1 MQGILKELKIML
13 IDLNPIVY
21 MGYGISFRTPKKR
34 KLELIGGP
42 FNFNK
47 KDNISI
53 GIKVIDIFGI
63 EMIEHLSLKDDI
75 I

>member
-1 MQGILKELKIML
+1 
-13 IDLNPIVY
+13 

-47 KDNISI
+47 KDKIRI
-53 GIKVIDIFGI
+53 GIKVIDILGI
-63 EMIEHLSLKDDI
+63 EMIEHSSLKDDI